1 MGREV
6 EGKGGGGEGR
16 WRVEGGERRVGEEE
30 GMRKIRRVKRKGVIN
45 V

>member
-6 EGKGGGGEGR
+6 EG
-16 WRVEGGERRVGEEE
+16 EGGERRVGEEE
-30 GMRKIRRVKRKGVIN
+30 GMRKIRRVKRKGVVN